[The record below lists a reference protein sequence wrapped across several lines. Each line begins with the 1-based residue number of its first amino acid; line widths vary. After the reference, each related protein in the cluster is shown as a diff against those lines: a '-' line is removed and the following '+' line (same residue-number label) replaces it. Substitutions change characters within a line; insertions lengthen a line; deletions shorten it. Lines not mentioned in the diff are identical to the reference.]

1 MSTPIDRRLDP
12 RQADFVQPKREQT
25 HVMAPPPLDGLRS
38 ANPRAGRRTAPAI
51 NAEETSA
58 PTHSRL
64 ASIREPDRS
73 RCESEDTRPRR
84 GGRVAEPEA
93 RILDLVARLDPR
105 RVALVLALWAAGYAA
120 YRLYYGFGGQ
130 VGMIGEP
137 RSPAQ
142 WREINLA
149 GGLIILTAALLPLLA
164 ASLWRH
170 RPVRNMVVAA
180 GWVGLVGCW
189 THAITDQILRL
200 LSLTGVHPTQFSPE
214 FWLSIDRH
222 TADLQDVLLNEPWF
236 FVEGLLAGL
245 LALTALR
252 RAARPFWLRSAAV
265 VCSVAS
271 IVGVLSGLD
280 VIPRFHLG

>member
-1 MSTPIDRRLDP
+1 MQSAGWPAPREAQPIASSPREITSDDPRHLDAAQPRCMSTPIDRRLDP

-73 RCESEDTRPRR
+73 RRESEDTRPRR

-137 RSPAQ
+137 RSRP
-142 WREINLA
+142 RS
-149 GGLIILTAALLPLLA
+149 GGRSTWQAA
-164 ASLWRH
+164 
-170 RPVRNMVVAA
+170 
-180 GWVGLVGCW
+180 
-189 THAITDQILRL
+189 
-200 LSLTGVHPTQFSPE
+200 
-214 FWLSIDRH
+214 
-222 TADLQDVLLNEPWF
+222 
-236 FVEGLLAGL
+236 
-245 LALTALR
+245 
-252 RAARPFWLRSAAV
+252 
-265 VCSVAS
+265 
-271 IVGVLSGLD
+271 
-280 VIPRFHLG
+280 